1 MSYMDRDN
9 ILEEGFLDKLGQKI
23 KKLTVKGI
31 TKLSP
36 KYRRDYKKGME
47 HIKKGNAIIDDLL
60 KQYIKPEKKK
70 RIKR

>member
-31 TKLSP
+31 AKLSP
-36 KYRRDYKKGME
+36 KYRRDYKEALK
-47 HIKKGNAIIDDLL
+47 HAKKANDIFDDLL
-60 KQYIKPEKKK
+60 KRNNIKFP
-70 RIKR
+70 

>member
-31 TKLSP
+31 AKLSP
-36 KYRRDYKKGME
+36 KYRRDYKKGMKYAQE
-47 HIKKGNAIIDDLL
+47 ASDIFDEIL
-60 KQYIKPEKKK
+60 KQNNIKFP
-70 RIKR
+70 

>member
-31 TKLSP
+31 AKLSP
-36 KYRRDYKKGME
+36 KYRRDYKKALKHAKE
-47 HIKKGNAIIDDLL
+47 ANDIFDDLL
-60 KQYIKPEKKK
+60 KRNNIKFP
-70 RIKR
+70 